1 MVDTASMRPLVS
13 RVIVL
18 SSMVAALVTIPAT
31 SALAFT
37 DVPKSHWAYDAIT
50 YVATDNT
57 WMQDYGTD
65 VFEPDTLELREFFAR
80 TLVEIWAPSE
90 PIDPTITFDDLP
102 PDDPF
107 YPYANVAVKLD
118 WMRKSKGGFN
128 PDGTVTFKKMDR
140 ALVMAL
146 GLQAPMDGLDA
157 IHQEDGTAYDT
168 PSKFG
173 AMQLARWLDLHY
185 NHDDESM
192 DLQAKSKVPRDEV
205 AWSVYEAATLDPW
218 DLDGTAVFDDIALPN
233 VTEVQQEFTQ
243 YMIDE
248 LGPPYI
254 WAGEWDKKSPPG
266 YCCGT
271 QPQGGYD
278 CSGWV
283 WWTLKKNEDGYNAAQ
298 YHPDYKGWHLAERS
312 SSDMAANTPTHL
324 KFGDLGPGNL
334 MFFASNGGNH
344 AGDVDHVGIYL
355 GNNWMFHSTGGGPQL
370 GWVGDGWY
378 YDHFVWGRALKS
390 TAPQMPGRAPA
401 RTFSPLAGEAPVG
414 P

>member
-1 MVDTASMRPLVS
+1 MRPLVS
-13 RVIVL
+13 RIVVV
-18 SSMVAALVTIPAT
+18 SSIVAALVTIPAS

-37 DVPKSHWAYDAIT
+37 DVSKTHWAYDAIT
-50 YVATDNT
+50 YVATDNI

-65 VFEPDTLELREFFAR
+65 VFEPDTLELRKFLAR
-80 TLVEIWAPSE
+80 TLVEIWAPTE
-90 PIDPTITFDDLP
+90 PIDPTITFADLP
-102 PDDPF
+102 PEDPF

-118 WMRKSKGGFN
+118 WLKKTKAGFT
-128 PDGTVTFKKMDR
+128 PDGTIKSKKVDR
-140 ALVMAL
+140 ALVLAL
-146 GLQAPMDGLDA
+146 GLQAPMDGLNA

-192 DLQAKSKVPRDEV
+192 DLQAGSKVPRDEV
-205 AWSVYEAATLDPW
+205 AWSVYQAVTLDSW
-218 DLDGTAVFDDIALPN
+218 DLDGTSIFDDITLPN
-233 VTEVQQEFTQ
+233 VTTVQEEFTQ
-243 YMIDE
+243 YMINE

-254 WAGEWDKKSPPG
+254 WAGEWDKKSPVG
-266 YCCGT
+266 YCCGS

-283 WWTLKKNEDGYNAAQ
+283 WWTLKKNEGGYNAAQ

-324 KFGDLGPGNL
+324 AFDELGPGNL

-370 GWVGDGWY
+370 AWVGDGWY
-378 YDHFVWGRALKS
+378 YDNFVWGRGLTS
-390 TAPQMPGRAPA
+390 TVPRMPQREPT
-401 RTFSPLAGEAPVG
+401 RTYSPLAGEAPVG